1 MYLLKGDIQMRVV
14 LPRLA
19 CLAAALVLAGCSNA
33 KETLGLTKQ
42 APDEFAVVKRAP
54 LSMPPDYSL
63 RPPKPGEPRPQE
75 LEPSMEARQAIFG
88 VNGAQAPNGD
98 PQYYSEGES
107 ILLRDAGVK
116 AEETDSAIRQTVDS
130 EVKTHADANQPVVDK
145 LLNYTGMGNDGVA
158 ASVVD
163 PKAEAERLKKNKAD
177 GKPVT
182 EGETPS
188 VNN

>member
-1 MYLLKGDIQMRVV
+1 MRIAFIS
-14 LPRLA
+14 LS
-19 CLAAALVLAGCSNA
+19 LAAALTLAACSNA

-63 RPPKPGEPRPQE
+63 RPPRPGQPRPQE

-88 VNGAQAPNGD
+88 LSGSSAGAH

-107 ILLRDAGVK
+107 ILLRDAGVGE
-116 AEETDSAIRQTVDS
+116 AEANPAIRQVVDT
-130 EVKTHADANQPVVDK
+130 EVREETDANQPVVDK
-145 LLNYTGMGNDGVA
+145 LLNYTGMGSGGVA

-163 PKAEAERLKKNKAD
+163 PVAEAERLKKNKAE

-182 EGETPS
+182 EGKTPTL
-188 VNN
+188 ND